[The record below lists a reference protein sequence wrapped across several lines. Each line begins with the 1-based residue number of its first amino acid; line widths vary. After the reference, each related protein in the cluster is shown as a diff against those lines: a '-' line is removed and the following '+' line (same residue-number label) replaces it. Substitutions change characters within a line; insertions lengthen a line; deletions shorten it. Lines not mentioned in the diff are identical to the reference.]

1 MGGGEGG
8 ARWTRSGF
16 PVAVIP
22 RLSLAHFSPP
32 LYPSLSPPFLPPFPP
47 CPAPLMDP
55 IYLDG
60 SSTPAPYDQIEID
73 DDEEDQLASDIDEQQ
88 PQTARAPDGEELEP
102 DPEDEDAAREGGQP
116 QSSTVPNGKR
126 KHQRKSAER
135 VPGHTL
141 LPATRLENILRADG
155 ESGPM
160 SKEAQFALSI
170 ATEEFI
176 KCFTRAG
183 HQLSSAE
190 KRSII
195 SYRDMATVAAQNSP
209 LKFLEDVVPLP
220 MPLSVALETRSL
232 KEKERIDEDP
242 ALSTHPIPSPL
253 PKPTPLATAASRPVS
268 SATTSSTT
276 IAAAATT
283 AAADS
288 PGSALP
294 SMPSRAKSKPSTS
307 NGRTG
312 GARSKDKNKE
322 LSNGNGQPPPPS
334 SSEPEQKPHPR
345 RGSRRSEPQAWVEP
359 VSTEQHLAMSHLQPG
374 GAQQLQWQEP
384 PPLPSNSHTNSQPW
398 LAGPASAFID
408 EGVHVTEGPFGA
420 TGRTIYSQR

>member
-1 MGGGEGG
+1 
-8 ARWTRSGF
+8 
-16 PVAVIP
+16 
-22 RLSLAHFSPP
+22 
-32 LYPSLSPPFLPPFPP
+32 
-47 CPAPLMDP
+47 MDP

-88 PQTARAPDGEELEP
+88 PPQTVRAPDGEELEP
-102 DPEDEDAAREGGQP
+102 DPEDEDAARESGQH
-116 QSSTVPNGKR
+116 QSSTAPNGKR
-126 KHQRKSAER
+126 KHQRKTAER

-183 HQLSSAE
+183 HQLTTAE

-195 SYRDMATVAAQNSP
+195 SYRDMATVAAQNSS

-220 MPLSVALETRSL
+220 MSLSVALETRAL

-242 ALSTHPIPSPL
+242 ALSTRPIPSPL
-253 PKPTPLATAASRPVS
+253 PKPTPLASSASRPVS

-276 IAAAATT
+276 IAAAAAATVT
-283 AAADS
+283 AAAAES

-294 SMPSRAKSKPSTS
+294 SMPSRTKSKPSTS

-322 LSNGNGQPPPPS
+322 LTNGNGQTPLPS
-334 SSEPEQKPHPR
+334 SSEPEQKIHSR
-345 RGSRRSEPQAWVEP
+345 RGSRRSEQQAWVEP

-384 PPLPSNSHTNSQPW
+384 PPPPNSHTNSQPW
-398 LAGPASAFID
+398 LAGPASGFID
-408 EGVHVTEGPFGA
+408 ERVHVPEGPFGA